1 MKMKLNLPSKVIV
14 GECVVREGAQHE
26 EHFIPTQAKIWL
38 IERLVKAGFKKIEV
52 TNFSSPKYVP
62 QFRDAEDVL
71 KGIRPLIDDVTYTGV
86 TVTQS
91 AVDRSIKACD
101 GGYGPSEIVNMW
113 PTSESYSKR
122 NCGMTHQDLLEV
134 TPAWIKR
141 SHEAG
146 MAFCGCIGTAFGCPI
161 EGPMPMERSIEF
173 AQRLLDIE
181 ADSIMFGD
189 TTGEATPDRVYE
201 FYCEVKNRLP
211 EVKIIA
217 HFHESRGWGLSNC
230 LAALQAGIDC
240 FDASM
245 GGIGGQPATIL
256 DRVPIPGSGKIYTPS
271 DIVGNVRSEDL
282 IVMLD
287 EMNIELGLDV
297 DMVLDIGR
305 AVEKIFGRRLR
316 SYTVETGR
324 IPKKPIGS

>member
-1 MKMKLNLPSKVIV
+1 MSLNLPKKVTV

-26 EHFIPTQAKIWL
+26 EHFIPTKAKLWL
-38 IERLVKAGFKKIEV
+38 LDRLIKAGFKKVEV
-52 TNFSSPKYVP
+52 TNFSSPKYLP
-62 QFRDAEDVL
+62 QFADAEEVL
-71 KGIRPLIDDVTYTGV
+71 KGIQPLKQGVTYSTV
-86 TVTQS
+86 AVTQS
-91 AVDRSIKACD
+91 AVDRAVKTCEE
-101 GGYGPSEIVNMW
+101 GFGPTEITNMW
-113 PTSESYSKR
+113 STSESYSTR
-122 NCGMTHQDLLEV
+122 NTGMTHTKLFEV
-134 TPAWIKR
+134 TPGWIKKA
-141 SHEAG
+141 HEAG
-146 MAFCGCIGTAFGCPI
+146 MQFCGCVGTVFGCSI
-161 EGPMPMERSIEF
+161 EGPVPIERALEF
-173 AQRLLDIE
+173 AKRLLDMG

-189 TTGEATPDRVYE
+189 TTGEATPDRVYD
-201 FYCEVKNRLP
+201 FYCEVKDQLP
-211 EVKIIA
+211 AATVNA

-230 LAALQAGIDC
+230 LAALQAGADF

-256 DRVPIPGSGKIYTPS
+256 DRVPVPGIGKLITPS
-271 DIVGNVRSEDL
+271 DITGNVRSEDL

-324 IPKKPIGS
+324 IPKGPRKV

>member
-1 MKMKLNLPSKVIV
+1 MKMKLHLPSEVTV

-38 IERLVKAGFKKIEV
+38 IDRMVKAGFKKVEV

-71 KGIRPLIDDVTYTGV
+71 KGIMPLKEGVTYTAV

-101 GGYGPSEIVNMW
+101 EGYGPTEIVNMW
-113 PTSESYSKR
+113 STSETYSKR
-122 NCGMTHQDLLEV
+122 NSGMKHDELFEV
-134 TPAWIKR
+134 TPEWIKKA
-141 SHEAG
+141 HQAG
-146 MAFCGCIGTAFGCPI
+146 MAFCGCIGTVFGCPI
-161 EGPMPMERSIEF
+161 EGPVPKEKSFEF
-173 AQRLLDIE
+173 AQRLLDMDV
-181 ADSIMFGD
+181 DSIMFGD

-201 FYCEVKNRLP
+201 FYFEAKERLP
-211 EVKIIA
+211 GVKIIA

-230 LAALQAGIDC
+230 LAALQAGIDF

-245 GGIGGQPATIL
+245 GGIGGQPATML
-256 DRVPIPGSGKIYTPS
+256 DRVPVPGTGKLYTPS
-271 DIVGNVRSEDL
+271 DITGNVRSEDL

-324 IPKKPIGS
+324 IPKKPTGS